1 VYGTIAKMRVKP
13 GKEEELRETMGVEGR
28 DTPGFVFAH
37 VYRMDDDPQT
47 LMLAVAFD
55 SRESYRANAE
65 SPEQNAEYEAYR
77 ALLEEDPEWH
87 DGEILFSE
95 VQQGQAAAS
104 D

>member
-1 VYGTIAKMRVKP
+1 MYGTIARMRVKP
-13 GKEEELRETMGVEGR
+13 GKEQELRQTMGSGAE

-37 VYRMDDDPQT
+37 VYRLDDDPQT

-65 SPEQNAEYEAYR
+65 SPRQHEEYLAYR
-77 ALLEEDPEWH
+77 ELLEGDPEWH

-95 VQQGQAAAS
+95 VQAGSAAAS